1 VEPSEART
9 WFERWEAQQS
19 GIIGVREER
28 FAAML
33 DVLTAVFDVDDDLTV
48 VDLASG
54 PGGIST
60 RVLDR
65 FPKARAVAIDNDPVL
80 LAIGRGAHGDRDGRL
95 AWVEHDLRDPAWPD
109 DVLAAAP
116 RDDVDA
122 ILTSTALHWIPTG
135 ALTDVYRACSTMLRP
150 HGLLIDCDNFD
161 YPPQS
166 PTIRRIAEARRSAE
180 RSAAAARAATHDFE
194 AYEDWWDAAAN
205 APLLA
210 DLHREREYRYA
221 WRDRNEYRPGF
232 AVHVALLHEAGFDE
246 VETVW
251 QRYQNRVLVAVRSEA
266 GPVTI
271 PHR

>member
-1 VEPSEART
+1 
-9 WFERWEAQQS
+9 
-19 GIIGVREER
+19 
-28 FAAML
+28 
-33 DVLTAVFDVDDDLTV
+33 
-48 VDLASG
+48 
-54 PGGIST
+54 
-60 RVLDR
+60 
-65 FPKARAVAIDNDPVL
+65 
-80 LAIGRGAHGDRDGRL
+80 
-95 AWVEHDLRDPAWPD
+95 
-109 DVLAAAP
+109 
-116 RDDVDA
+116 
-122 ILTSTALHWIPTG
+122 
-135 ALTDVYRACSTMLRP
+135 MLRP